1 MIAKAYVFDFD
12 GTLVDSMSYWG
23 DAVKQVLDEEKV
35 EYPDNI
41 VEILTP
47 LGYTG
52 MADYFVNNLGL
63 ATRVDRIMKM
73 FGQLLYEKYRDLI
86 PAKSGVYETLTE
98 LKGRGQ
104 RLYVLTAGPHVVVDV
119 CLKRL
124 GVYELFDAVWSTDDF
139 GMVKSDPRIYLAAAE
154 RIGVQPSDIAFFDD
168 NITNIKTAK
177 TAGLRTF
184 GVYDPSGDGFADELK
199 AISDNYVVSF
209 SKFELI

>member
-1 MIAKAYVFDFD
+1 MIKKAYVFDFD

-41 VEILTP
+41 IEILTP

-52 MADYFVNNLGL
+52 MADYFVETIGS
-63 ATRVDRIMKM
+63 ATKVDRIMKT

-86 PAKSGVYETLTE
+86 PAKSGVYETLNK
-98 LKGRGQ
+98 LKENGNSI
-104 RLYVLTAGPHVVVDV
+104 YVLTAGPHVVVDV
-119 CLKRL
+119 CLNRL
-124 GVYELFDAVWSTDDF
+124 GIYDLFDAVWSTDDF

-154 RIGVQPSDIAFFDD
+154 KIGVKPSDIAFFDD
-168 NITNIKTAK
+168 NIINIKTAK
-177 TAGLRTF
+177 AAGLQTF

-199 AISDNYVVSF
+199 AISDNYIVSF
-209 SKFELI
+209 SNFELI